1 MNVDITPTDG
11 FPHMYDY
18 VNNVAG
24 VGSNPVVLIILT
36 FVIVF
41 YYLLLCIYYVIIN

>member
-18 VNNVAG
+18 VNGATEAATA
-24 VGSNPVVLIILT
+24 NPLVLIILT
-36 FVIVF
+36 LVGLGLVL
-41 YYLLLCIYYVIIN
+41 YTYA

>member
-36 FVIVF
+36 FVMF
-41 YYLLLCIYYVIIN
+41 SPKKGKIILFK

>member
-18 VNNVAG
+18 VNGAVGAG
-24 VGSNPVVLIILT
+24 ANPLVLVILP
-36 FVIVF
+36 
-41 YYLLLCIYYVIIN
+41 LLLFFI

>member
-18 VNNVAG
+18 VNGAVGAG
-24 VGSNPVVLIILT
+24 ANPLVLIIH
-36 FVIVF
+36 
-41 YYLLLCIYYVIIN
+41 

>member
-18 VNNVAG
+18 VNGAVGAG
-24 VGSNPVVLIILT
+24 ANPLVLIIFT
-36 FVIVF
+36 I
-41 YYLLLCIYYVIIN
+41 VIISYYFLFSYLG

>member
-18 VNNVAG
+18 VNGAVGAG
-24 VGSNPVVLIILT
+24 CKSPCSRNPN
-36 FVIVF
+36 FGNS
-41 YYLLLCIYYVIIN
+41 LLLYFI

>member
-18 VNNVAG
+18 VNRAVG
-24 VGSNPVVLIILT
+24 VGANP
-36 FVIVF
+36 IVSGNT
-41 YYLLLCIYYVIIN
+41 YINHN